1 MECCFL
7 LFDASAL
14 RRLLISFLAHKCTLG
29 SLIVRLHL
37 VSRWVRRR
45 CVVLI
50 WGDYFLGYA
59 LGKCVIGSDCTT
71 CFASPIKCSSV
82 RLAI

>member
-1 MECCFL
+1 
-7 LFDASAL
+7 
-14 RRLLISFLAHKCTLG
+14 
-29 SLIVRLHL
+29 
-37 VSRWVRRR
+37 
-45 CVVLI
+45 VVLI

-71 CFASPIKCSSV
+71 CFASPIKYSSV